1 MVPAEKRLAYLPRT
15 PSEKS
20 YSGRMVDRRDTDLR
34 DLFAFFICLSL
45 AVTGGSSASD
55 PDDVAALHMGDHYKM
70 PSEGL
75 ADQEEM
81 LLIEGMVR
89 GLEW

>member
-1 MVPAEKRLAYLPRT
+1 MPTNIPLNIYLLQST
-15 PSEKS
+15 S
-20 YSGRMVDRRDTDLR
+20 DL
-34 DLFAFFICLSL
+34 
-45 AVTGGSSASD
+45 
-55 PDDVAALHMGDHYKM
+55 DDVAALHMGDHYKM